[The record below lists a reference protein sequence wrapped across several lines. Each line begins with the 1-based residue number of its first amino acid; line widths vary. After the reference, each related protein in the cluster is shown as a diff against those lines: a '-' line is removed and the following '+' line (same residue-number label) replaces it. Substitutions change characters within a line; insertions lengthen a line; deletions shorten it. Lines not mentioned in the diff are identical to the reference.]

1 MPTHRPYVA
10 IVLMALAATALLAA
24 TAAAQLVGVVPTG
37 GSSAAR
43 ARTGE
48 GAVTAPPTQ
57 PGPASFSKNLFFGY
71 LRSRFLVG
79 REPASVLAPWD
90 RGFIAARRRTLR

>member
-10 IVLMALAATALLAA
+10 IVLMALATTALLAA

-48 GAVTAPPTQ
+48 GAVTAPITS
-57 PGPASFSKNLFFGY
+57 PGFSKGSFFGY
-71 LRSRFLVG
+71 FRSRFLIG
-79 REPASVLAPWD
+79 REPVSVLPLRD
-90 RGFIAARRRTLR
+90 RVFTAARRRTPA